1 MASTFV
7 EIVAERDAAV
17 PELDFTRACPE
28 AEVDRVG
35 RLKHETESGDMNT
48 ARHKQIKY

>member
-17 PELDFTRACPE
+17 PELDFTRACSE
-28 AEVDRVG
+28 TEVDRGG
-35 RLKHETESGDMNT
+35 RLEHETKSGDMNT
-48 ARHKQIKY
+48 AWHKY